1 MKIKFYNGYVMT
13 MNQNNDIFRG
23 EVHVDDDV
31 ITYVGK
37 GKPGGK
43 FDREVDMRGGV
54 IMPGLKNCHCHS
66 PMTLF
71 RNYADDL
78 PLDEWLYD
86 KIFPLEAKLTG
97 ESVYWGTLLAVLE
110 YLSGGITAVCDM
122 YFLDEWLVKA
132 MIDGE
137 MRCVFVKGMSDNG
150 KFTQETLDACEKNYH
165 ALNNLS
171 PLVRY
176 DLGVHAEYTASRELL
191 KGAAELS
198 AKLNTPVSLHLSESK
213 KEVDECIS
221 RCGMRPAFEVAR
233 HGVFDKEGAMAYHC
247 VYLDDDEIELLAK
260 KGVSIVTNP
269 ASNLKLANGVAPLIK
284 MLEAGV
290 NVAIGTDGPASN
302 NGLDMFR
309 EMYLASVLQKG
320 VTGNP
325 AAMPA
330 ETVLKMATVNGAKA
344 MRLFDCDCL
353 AEGKQADMTLLD
365 LNKPNTRPLGELQ
378 KSIVFSEGKTNV
390 RMTIIAGKILYEDG
404 NFFLGIPADEI
415 YRQCEEIARNFH
427 K

>member
-1 MKIKFYNGYVMT
+1 MKIRFFNGHVMT
-13 MNQNNDIFRG
+13 MNKNNDIFTG
-23 EVHVDDDV
+23 EVHTDDDV
-31 ITYVGK
+31 ITYVG
-37 GKPGGK
+37 GETSGGT

-54 IMPGLKNCHCHS
+54 IMPGFKDCHCHS

-78 PLDEWLYD
+78 PLDEWLND
-86 KIFPLEAKLTG
+86 KIFPLEAKLDG

-110 YLSGGITAVCDM
+110 YLSGGVTAVCDM
-122 YFLDEWLVKA
+122 YFWDEWLVKA
-132 MIDGE
+132 MADGG

-150 KFTQETLDACEKNYH
+150 NFKRETLDACERNYLI
-165 ALNNLS
+165 LNELS

-198 AKLNTPVSLHLSESK
+198 AKLNAPVSIHLSESK
-213 KEVDECIS
+213 KEVEDCVA
-221 RCGMRPAFEVAR
+221 RYGDRPAFEVAKY
-233 HGVFDKEGAMAYHC
+233 GVFDRGGMAYHC
-247 VYLDDDEIELLAK
+247 VYLNDDEIALLAK
-260 KGVSIVTNP
+260 KGVSVVTNP

-290 NVAIGTDGPASN
+290 NVALGTDGPASN

-309 EMYLASVLQKG
+309 EMYLASVLQKS
-320 VTGNP
+320 VTGDP

-330 ETVLKMATVNGAKA
+330 ETVLKMATVNGAMA
-344 MRLFDCDCL
+344 MRLYDCDCL
-353 AEGKQADMTLLD
+353 AEGKQADMTLINLD
-365 LNKPNTRPLGELQ
+365 RPNTRPLANLQ
-378 KSIVFSEGKTNV
+378 KSIVFSADRTNV
-390 RMTIIAGKILYEDG
+390 RMTVVAGRILYEDG
-404 NFFLGIPADEI
+404 EFFTDIPADEI
-415 YRQCEEIARNFH
+415 YRRCEEIAGRFH

>member
-1 MKIKFYNGYVMT
+1 MKIRFYNGNVMT
-13 MNQNNDIFRG
+13 MNPSNDIFYG
-23 EVHVDDDV
+23 EVHTEDDK

-37 GKPGGK
+37 ETKGGS
-43 FDREVDMRGGV
+43 FDRQVDLKGGV
-54 IMPGLKNCHCHS
+54 TMPGFKDCHCHS

-122 YFLDEWLVKA
+122 YFLDEWLMKA
-132 MIDGE
+132 MADGG

-150 KFTQETLDACEKNYH
+150 KFTPETLAACERNYCK
-165 ALNNLS
+165 LNGMS
-171 PLVRY
+171 HLVRY
-176 DLGVHAEYTASRELL
+176 DLGVHAEYTASRQLL

-198 AKLNTPVSLHLSESK
+198 AKLGEPVSIHLSESK
-213 KEVDECIS
+213 KEVADCVAKY
-221 RCGMRPAFEVAR
+221 GDRPAFEVAKY
-233 HGVFDKEGAMAYHC
+233 GLFDRGGMAYHC
-247 VYLDDDEIELLAK
+247 VYLDRDEMRLLASK
-260 KGVSIVTNP
+260 KVTAVINP
-269 ASNLKLANGVAPLIK
+269 ASNLKLANGVAPVTD
-284 MLEAGV
+284 MLEEGL

-309 EMYLASVLQKG
+309 EMYLTSVLQKG
-320 VTGNP
+320 RTGNP

-344 MRLFDCDCL
+344 MRLYDCDCL
-353 AEGKQADMTLLD
+353 AVGKQADMIVLD
-365 LNKPNTRPLGELQ
+365 LDRPNMRPLANLQ
-378 KSIVFSEGKTNV
+378 KSIVFSADRTNV
-390 RMTIIAGKILYEDG
+390 RMTVVAGRILYEDG
-404 NFFLGIPADEI
+404 KFYTDIPAEEI
-415 YRQCEEIARNFH
+415 YRRCEQIAGSFY

>member
-1 MKIKFYNGYVMT
+1 MKIRFYNGNVMT
-13 MNQNNDIFRG
+13 MNPSNDIFYG
-23 EVHVDDDV
+23 EVHTEDDK

-37 GKPGGK
+37 ETKGGF
-43 FDREVDMRGGV
+43 FDRQVDLKGGV
-54 IMPGLKNCHCHS
+54 IMPGFKDCHCHS

-122 YFLDEWLVKA
+122 YFLDEWLMKA
-132 MIDGE
+132 MADGG

-150 KFTQETLDACEKNYH
+150 EFTPETLAACERNYRK
-165 ALNNLS
+165 LNGMS
-171 PLVRY
+171 HLVRY
-176 DLGVHAEYTASRELL
+176 DLGVHAEYTASRQLL

-198 AKLNTPVSLHLSESK
+198 AKLGEPVSIHLSESK
-213 KEVDECIS
+213 KEVADCVAKY
-221 RCGMRPAFEVAR
+221 GDRPAFEVAKY
-233 HGVFDKEGAMAYHC
+233 GLFDRGGMAYHC
-247 VYLDDDEIELLAK
+247 VYLDRDEMRLLASK
-260 KGVSIVTNP
+260 KVTAVINP
-269 ASNLKLANGVAPLIK
+269 ASNLKLANGVAPVTD
-284 MLEAGV
+284 MLEEGL

-309 EMYLASVLQKG
+309 EMYLTSVLQKG
-320 VTGNP
+320 RTGNP

-344 MRLFDCDCL
+344 MRLYDCDCL
-353 AEGKQADMTLLD
+353 AVGKQADMIVLD
-365 LNKPNTRPLGELQ
+365 LDRPNMRPLANLQ
-378 KSIVFSEGKTNV
+378 KSIVFSADRTNV
-390 RMTIIAGKILYEDG
+390 RMTVVAGRILYEDG
-404 NFFLGIPADEI
+404 KFYTDIPAEEI
-415 YRQCEEIARNFH
+415 YRRCEQIAGSFY